1 MTVRLCLPPILTSA
15 LLAGVVA
22 HVVARSQYDLRQRPG
37 VTTTDDPRR
46 VPIPPRDRSKD
57 PVLVLRGGTL
67 IDGTGAE
74 PVPNAVVVL
83 QGDRILDVGPAA
95 AVRLPARVDRVIDVS
110 GSWVVPGLIDLHIH
124 FTQQRGDDFQ
134 LYRDSPAAAA
144 IRGVL
149 LASQLIDGGIT
160 SVRDVGTLDDV
171 ALRIKEAAARHMID
185 APRVFWAGK
194 LIASRGG
201 HGDEITE
208 TASGRPRSLE
218 GSGRHRVANGPGDW
232 RLAVREQIRMGADL
246 IKLTAPF
253 TRDEVA
259 AAIDEAHM
267 LGFRVTADAFGDYVT
282 WAAEARIDAIEHPL
296 AIPDAAIQAM
306 VKNGTAFVPTITAFY
321 NPTKIG
327 YPAAHIPPGAFH
339 FTMSRRFSMT
349 HEDNVETLRKA
360 RAAGIKVGIG
370 TDIPFENEKRYPGDY
385 FQELRFF
392 RDAGYTN
399 KEILMSATR
408 SGGEILGIPDML
420 GTLESG
426 KLADVLVVAGDP
438 LQDIENLRKMR
449 LVVADGRVLRDRVTS
464 PAVGRPRGPDVAF
477 GSLFISLP

>member
-1 MTVRLCLPPILTSA
+1 MTASA
-15 LLAGVVA
+15 RTRWILLAALVTSVTLVRAGA
-22 HVVARSQYDLRQRPG
+22 ERQYDLRQRPG

-46 VPIPPRDRSKD
+46 VPIPPRDTSKD

-74 PVPNAVVVL
+74 PVANAVVVV
-83 QGDRILDVGPAA
+83 QGDRVVDVGAA
-95 AVRLPARVDRVIDVS
+95 ATVPLPAKVDRVIDVG
-110 GSWVVPGLIDLHIH
+110 GSWILPGLIDLHIH

-149 LASQLIDGGIT
+149 LAAQLIDGGIT
-160 SVRDVGTLDDV
+160 TARDVGTLDDV
-171 ALRIKEAAARHMID
+171 ALKIKEAAQRHMID

-194 LIASRGG
+194 LIGSRGG

-218 GSGRHRVANGPGDW
+218 GSGRHRVASGPGDW

-253 TRDEVA
+253 TKEEVA

-267 LGFRVTADAFGDYVT
+267 LGIRVTADAFGDYVT
-282 WAAEARIDAIEHPL
+282 WAVEAKIDAIEHPL
-296 AIPDAAIQAM
+296 AIPDAAIRAM
-306 VKNGTAFVPTITAFY
+306 VKNGTAFVPTMTAFY
-321 NPTKIG
+321 NPTKLG
-327 YPAAHIPPGAFH
+327 YPSAHIPPGAFYY
-339 FTMSRRFSMT
+339 TMSRRFSMT
-349 HEDNVETLRKA
+349 HEDNMETLRKA
-360 RAAGIKVGIG
+360 RAAGVKVGIG
-370 TDIPFENEKRYPGDY
+370 TDIPFENDQRYPSDY

-392 RDAGYTN
+392 REAGYTN
-399 KEILMSATR
+399 KEILMLATGSA
-408 SGGEILGIPDML
+408 GEILGIPDKL
-420 GTLESG
+420 GTLQKG
-426 KLADVLVVAGDP
+426 RLADVLVVGGDP

-449 LVVADGRVLRDRVTS
+449 LVIADGRVLRDRVT
-464 PAVGRPRGPDVAF
+464 RPDASSALRP
-477 GSLFISLP
+477 